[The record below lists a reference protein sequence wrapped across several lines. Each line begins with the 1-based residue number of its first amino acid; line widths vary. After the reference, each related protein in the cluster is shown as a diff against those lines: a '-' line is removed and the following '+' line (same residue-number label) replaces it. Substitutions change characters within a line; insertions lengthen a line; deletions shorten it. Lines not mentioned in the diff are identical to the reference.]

1 MSEIWSQLLDGGV
14 GLLFDLVIV
23 SYLVY
28 VVLLLIRGTRTV
40 PMALGLLVIL
50 ILVKLETI
58 LNCQH

>member
-28 VVLLLIRGTRTV
+28 IVLLLIRGTRTV

-50 ILVKLETI
+50 ILDL
-58 LNCQH
+58 LY